1 MSEAQ
6 DDSLRTLLTDAELPN
21 SIPCPKPGQS
31 VDDDDCLHIWLL
43 KATVRDMT
51 VFALNAAPHADNA
64 VRNLRNKLV
73 NYARLKAKPGDNFF
87 KALGVPH
94 ADMEELYAMF
104 EEDVRRR
111 WEEWELAA
119 SPERTEEIRR
129 ELEAGVE
136 EMERPRLPV
145 GHRRARHNDASP
157 LTPRDT

>member
-73 NYARLKAKPGDNFF
+73 NYARLKAKPGLTGLQQVE
-87 KALGVPH
+87 ARATG
-94 ADMEELYAMF
+94 ELD
-104 EEDVRRR
+104 ERVRLDVYYIRRR
-111 WEEWELAA
+111 SFLFDLWILI
-119 SPERTEEIRR
+119 RTPWAVIHGRG
-129 ELEAGVE
+129 AV
-136 EMERPRLPV
+136 
-145 GHRRARHNDASP
+145 
-157 LTPRDT
+157 